1 MNFKVRLRAGTRYQT
16 RAAFFGRRG
25 DFHVLEDHEVVKP
38 LRLDLEPGSFGV
50 FERANGEKIIVL
62 YEDDPR
68 DADEEQVEEME
79 PMTDKIEEW
88 KFTAATPVG
97 TFVRVSRNPDL
108 RWAIVYLPEA
118 RRLAGWE
125 GFCHG
130 WAQTDEHAQ
139 RLADEVR
146 EQFHVEPVIA
156 PITGRRRWVSHA
168 PRWPEE

>member
-1 MNFKVRLRAGTRYQT
+1 MNFKVRLRAGTRYQS
-16 RAAFFGRRG
+16 RDAFFARRG
-25 DFHVLEDHEVVKP
+25 EVHILEDHEVVKP
-38 LRLDLEPGSFGV
+38 LRLDLEPGSIGV
-50 FERANGEKIIVL
+50 FERESGEKIIVF

-68 DADEEQVEEME
+68 DDDEEQVLEET
-79 PMTDKIEEW
+79 MTDQTEEW
-88 KFTAATPVG
+88 KFTAVTPVG

-108 RWAIVYLPEA
+108 RFAVVYWPEK

-130 WAQTDEHAQ
+130 WAQSEEHAQ

-146 EQFHVEPVIA
+146 EKFQVEPIVA
-156 PITGRRRWVSHA
+156 PVTGRRRWVSHA